1 MARKFTFKKTF
12 ELSTNTNNNNK
23 KENDEEDFNKQKT
36 RPALLCSLD
45 KAHDDVYQPKS
56 KKHPPIDI
64 FKYQPGSVVPQ
75 PQYKKPIFNVNN
87 NNNNNN
93 NSPLFKDIKTI
104 VDSPLISSS
113 LSASANKPKG
123 QSTLQNYF
131 CSKQS
136 ATKTSSSSS
145 SPSVSVNNNTNNNKS
160 PYKPTAT
167 VVPQKQ

>member
-12 ELSTNTNNNNK
+12 ELSTNTNNNK
-23 KENDEEDFNKQKT
+23 KEENDEEDFNKQKT

-45 KAHDDVYQPKS
+45 KAHDDVYQPKT

-75 PQYKKPIFNVNN
+75 PQYKKPIFTVNTNNNN

-93 NSPLFKDIKTI
+93 NSPLFKDTKTI
-104 VDSPLISSS
+104 VNSSS
-113 LSASANKPKG
+113 LSTSANKTKG
-123 QSTLQNYF
+123 QATLQNYF

-136 ATKTSSSSS
+136 ATKAASSS
-145 SPSVSVNNNTNNNKS
+145 SPSFSISINNNINKS

>member
-12 ELSTNTNNNNK
+12 ELSTNTNNNK
-23 KENDEEDFNKQKT
+23 KEENDEEDFNKQKT

-45 KAHDDVYQPKS
+45 KAHDDVYQPKT

-75 PQYKKPIFNVNN
+75 PQYKKPIFTVNTN
-87 NNNNNN
+87 NTNNN
-93 NSPLFKDIKTI
+93 NSPLFKDTKTI
-104 VDSPLISSS
+104 VNSST
-113 LSASANKPKG
+113 LSTSANKPKG
-123 QSTLQNYF
+123 QATLQNYF
-131 CSKQS
+131 CPKQS
-136 ATKTSSSSS
+136 ATKAESS
-145 SPSVSVNNNTNNNKS
+145 SPSHSISINNNNTNNNINKS